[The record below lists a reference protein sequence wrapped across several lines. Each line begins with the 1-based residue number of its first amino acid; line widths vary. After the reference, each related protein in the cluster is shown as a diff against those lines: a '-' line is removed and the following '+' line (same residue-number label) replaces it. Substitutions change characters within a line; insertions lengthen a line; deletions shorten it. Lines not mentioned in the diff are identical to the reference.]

1 MIHVNGETSGIAP
14 GTTVEQLLREL
25 DAPDRG
31 VAVALDGEVV
41 RRGAWRDTAI
51 ADGTRVEVVVAVQ
64 GG

>member
-1 MIHVNGETSGIAP
+1 MILVNGEDSAVAP
-14 GTTVEQLLREL
+14 GTTVSELLTAL

-41 RRGAWRDTAI
+41 RRGAWPETAI
-51 ADGTRVEVVVAVQ
+51 PDGTRVEVVVAVQ